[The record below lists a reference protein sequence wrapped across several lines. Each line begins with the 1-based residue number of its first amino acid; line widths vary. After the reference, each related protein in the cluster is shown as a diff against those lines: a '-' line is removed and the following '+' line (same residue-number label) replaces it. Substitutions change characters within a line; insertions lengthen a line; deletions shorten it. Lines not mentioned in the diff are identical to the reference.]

1 MQMLRHAL
9 RRLLAALV
17 VLVVISY
24 LSFLAQDLSLRART
38 HRAAPAGEVLWEAAR
53 QTGEL
58 WANLARGDLGSVVVE
73 RGQWRVRRAEQ
84 FGELLGA
91 YFVRSLALLLLAMA
105 LGGLIGGVVGL
116 LAAGWRRKGV
126 AFTLLMLS
134 IVGIST
140 PSFFLGTLLQWG
152 EIALYRATGLQLLP
166 VGGFGWDAHLVLP
179 VLVLAARPIAQV
191 TRLSYAQFS
200 TIFGADYV
208 RTAHA
213 KGLRA
218 AVVWLRH
225 ITPNGATTVLT
236 AMGTSLRFSLSSLP
250 VVEYMFG
257 WPGVGKALLDT
268 INATQMGAATL
279 LLLSMGALFVVVNLV
294 LDVAYRLIDPR
305 LRAAEQQMRPR
316 ESWRDWLGGLLAD
329 LGSAVSLR
337 RWRERAV
344 ALLEARARAQGG
356 GEQPADRAEARAE
369 DRAEKRADERASDRS
384 EVVALR
390 GGRRREWLAA
400 LLANPSLVIGAA
412 LALLLVVVVV
422 FGPALAPYR
431 VVGTDPDYYF
441 PGTEVRPPLPPGER
455 FSLGTDVQG
464 RDILSLLLVGARR
477 TLGIALLAVLARIL
491 IGSLLG
497 FLAGWFA
504 GSAVDRTLMGIA
516 EALSAFPALLLAML
530 VVYAIGIRQ
539 GLSAFVI
546 ALAFVGWS
554 EVMQTVRAQVLS
566 IKPMDYIEGAVAT
579 GLREGQILSAH
590 VLPNVWPTIISLGF
604 LEMGGVLMLLGE
616 LGFLGVFIGGGL
628 AAGGDGVPTLVY
640 YDVPEW
646 SVMLA
651 NSWRGFRSYPWTMIY
666 PALAF
671 FVAILAFTFVGE
683 GLRWL
688 SERLTLSFG
697 SLFNRYTLAGALV
710 LSLAVWGVFNE
721 ASFYSQHKSR
731 ALAFDGQRA
740 LQDVATLAGEQFNG
754 RRSGTPD
761 ADLAAAW
768 LVDEFKAL
776 GLQYAGQA
784 TQDYTQTTVGQYRDL
799 TAMPSLVLTA
809 PDGRQIAATLNQ
821 DYWRYASEH
830 DVGGVGAGDV
840 VIASDGGGY
849 MVNPDVAAYRY
860 GITVEELLSPGRIL
874 LEPLPELSSTGWYL
888 AYSGRLLA
896 AQGQP
901 SARFELLAQT
911 PRTTSEV
918 APVVQLSNEL
928 IAAMLAETGHTLAEL
943 RAKLEAGTP
952 FYLDTGWH
960 AELSLPNEHRTGV
973 SGVNVLGYWPGE
985 DVELDAEA
993 IIVAAHY
1000 DGLGRLPDGTLYP
1013 GANDNASGVATMLE
1027 IVRSL
1032 QEQGFRPKRSLIF
1045 VAYTDGERHRAM
1057 DWNKFMQARLG
1068 FDEFKVV
1075 AAIQLGGVGAG
1086 TGDQAVVWLSS
1097 RERLTQVFERAARK
1111 VGTPMST
1118 RAAGL
1123 HADPTIWPRAS
1134 DAVPAVAVSW
1144 AGADDVSH
1152 LPTDTVE
1159 NIDMRKLQDVG
1170 EMTSLAIMVLATD
1183 PAY

>member
-1 MQMLRHAL
+1 MLRHAL
-9 RRLLAALV
+9 RRLLAALA
-17 VLVVISY
+17 VLAVISY

-38 HRAAPAGEVLWEAAR
+38 QRAAPAGELLWEAAQ
-53 QTGEL
+53 QTGQL
-58 WANLARGDLGSVVVE
+58 WGNLARGDLGSVVIE
-73 RGQWRVRRAEQ
+73 RGQWRVRRTEQ

-91 YFVRSLALLLLAMA
+91 YFARSLALLLLAMA

-126 AFTLLMLS
+126 AFALLMLS

-140 PSFFLGTLLQWG
+140 PSFFLGTLLQWI
-152 EIALYRATGLQLLP
+152 EIALYRTTGLRLLP

-218 AVVWLRH
+218 AAVWLRH

-268 INATQMGAATL
+268 INATQMAAATL

-316 ESWRDWLGGLLAD
+316 ESWRDWLGGLLED

-337 RWRERAV
+337 RWRERYA
-344 ALLEARARAQGG
+344 ALQLGRVTTK
-356 GEQPADRAEARAE
+356 GEG
-369 DRAEKRADERASDRS
+369 RAEKRVQERASDRS
-384 EVVALR
+384 EIVALR

-400 LLANPSLVIGAA
+400 LFANPSLLIGAA

-651 NSWRGFRSYPWTMIY
+651 NSWRGFRSFPWTMIY

-697 SLFNRYTLAGALV
+697 SLFNRYTLTGALV
-710 LSLAVWGVFNE
+710 LSVAVWGIFNE
-721 ASFYSQHKSR
+721 ASYYSQHKNR

-740 LQDVATLAGEQFNG
+740 LQDVATLTGEQFNG

-768 LVDEFKAL
+768 LVAEFKAL

-784 TQDYTQTTVGQYRDL
+784 TQDYTQTIIGRYRDL

-809 PDGRQIAATLNQ
+809 PDGQQFTATLNQ
-821 DYWRYASEH
+821 DYWRHASEH
-830 DVGGVGAGDV
+830 DVGGAGAGDV

-849 MVNPDVAAYRY
+849 TVNPDVAAYRY

-874 LEPLPELSSTGWYL
+874 LEPLPGLSSTGWFL

-896 AQGQP
+896 AQQP
-901 SARFELLAQT
+901 SARFELLAQA

-918 APVVQLSNEL
+918 APVIELNEAL
-928 IAAMLAETGHTLAEL
+928 MSTMLAETGLTLDEL
-943 RAKLEAGTP
+943 RAKLETGEP
-952 FYLDTGWH
+952 LYLDTGWD
-960 AELSLPNEHRTGV
+960 AAVSLPNEYRTAVPGA
-973 SGVNVLGYWPGE
+973 NVLGYWPGE
-985 DVELDAEA
+985 DVALDGEA

-1045 VAYTDGERHRAM
+1045 VAYTDGERHRAIEW
-1057 DWNKFMQARLG
+1057 DKLMQARLG

-1111 VGTPMST
+1111 VDAPMST
-1118 RAAGL
+1118 REAGL
-1123 HADPTIWPRAS
+1123 HANPLIWPRAS
-1134 DAVPAVAVSW
+1134 DEVPAVAVSW

-1152 LPTDTVE
+1152 LPNDTVA
-1159 NIDMRKLQDVG
+1159 NLDVRKLQEVG